1 MLWRRPAAQSFSS
14 LQELHLVG
22 ETAAQLQVG
31 ALVLGTPEAIGLR
44 SKLQQVLLV
53 CPNVAGFHSPL
64 LLRRFIPQTSIALSE
79 SCTIAAPL
87 SVLLRVFF
95 LPP

>member
-64 LLRRFIPQTSIALSE
+64 LLRRFIPQKLHKEPKTTRGE
-79 SCTIAAPL
+79 KVPL
-87 SVLLRVFF
+87 PLLYRRAVR
-95 LPP
+95 